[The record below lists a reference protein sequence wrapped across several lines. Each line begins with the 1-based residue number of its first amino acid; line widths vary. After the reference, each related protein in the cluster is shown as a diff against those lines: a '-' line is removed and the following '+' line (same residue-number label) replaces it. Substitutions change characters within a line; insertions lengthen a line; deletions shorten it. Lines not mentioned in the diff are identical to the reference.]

1 MEVLQ
6 RELDSTT
13 TLQQLLN
20 IVQRQGHAF
29 DERLLLQALDKLVRM
44 LKPQR
49 SSQGEQEVAL
59 LEELSALVM
68 NMLPSADPLRLVDLL
83 HSFAHLGHNPGQG
96 QKGLTEICSQ
106 LRERVLPVLVQSDSE
121 LLIINLLWTVS
132 RFTHQGVLRAD
143 EELFITLAPLLTP
156 RLHLM
161 QFSKLAKL
169 AQAFAGMRIN
179 SWVLMDGISRAAYNK
194 IHAQDFDPAS
204 VTNILSAMA
213 QLGIQGAGPQPG
225 SKNETFF
232 GAIAH
237 RLQTQP
243 QLFKAQ
249 HKVTCIK
256 ALATLRYDD
265 EDFWHKV
272 GPHVLR
278 HMSAL
283 SGVQLQ
289 HLAWAWAVRRVSDVA
304 LLLNVS

>member
-1 MEVLQ
+1 MLM
-6 RELDSTT
+6 
-13 TLQQLLN
+13 LL
-20 IVQRQGHAF
+20 A
-29 DERLLLQALDKLVRM
+29 RLLLQALDKLVRM
-44 LKPQR
+44 PKPQR

-106 LRERVLPVLVQSDSE
+106 LRNRVLPVLVQSDSE

-213 QLGIQGAGPQPG
+213 QLGIQ
-225 SKNETFF
+225 NETFF

-243 QLFKAQ
+243 QLFRAQ
-249 HKVTCIK
+249 HMVTCIK
-256 ALATLRYDD
+256 ALATLRYDN
-265 EDFWHKV
+265 EVWSF
-272 GPHVLR
+272 GQQQLSNRMLLTACSR
-278 HMSAL
+278 HMT
-283 SGVQLQ
+283 
-289 HLAWAWAVRRVSDVA
+289 
-304 LLLNVS
+304 LNMES